1 MMDRCDLFLCM
12 IGCAG
17 WQRGHNNVT
26 DMSQHSWPNSLH
38 DATSS
43 QRHSCNNIGID
54 ITVIIPYRVICITY
68 VLKKNS
74 KKIVWCN
81 SAHVEEENLDV
92 ENLLVA
98 FNRHFDTMARDET
111 DNLFK
116 VDVTLIFWLLVKC
129 IWLIPILIL
138 TWYLIPIL
146 GPSPI
151 FLIYLYLSLEGMFLE
166 KLFASTSSI
175 PPNKVTAQ

>member
-1 MMDRCDLFLCM
+1 M
-12 IGCAG
+12 
-17 WQRGHNNVT
+17 H
-26 DMSQHSWPNSLH
+26 
-38 DATSS
+38 
-43 QRHSCNNIGID
+43 
-54 ITVIIPYRVICITY
+54 Y
-68 VLKKNS
+68 VCFNKKF

-138 TWYLIPIL
+138 T
-146 GPSPI
+146 
-151 FLIYLYLSLEGMFLE
+151 
-166 KLFASTSSI
+166 
-175 PPNKVTAQ
+175 